1 MANCALRD
9 AERLGYSLLA
19 TVSLNELLYVH
30 DADYSG
36 LNFFTLGLLT
46 GLYSLLNLPR

>member
-1 MANCALRD
+1 MANSALGD

-19 TVSLNELLYVH
+19 TISLNELLYVH

-46 GLYSLLNLPR
+46 GPYSLLNWPR